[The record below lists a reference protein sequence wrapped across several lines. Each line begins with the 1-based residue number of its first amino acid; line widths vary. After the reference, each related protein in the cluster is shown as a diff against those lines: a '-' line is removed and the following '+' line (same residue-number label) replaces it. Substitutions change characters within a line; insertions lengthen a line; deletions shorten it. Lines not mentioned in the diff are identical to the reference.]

1 MLIVAQDR
9 LMAMANY
16 LMKIQSKMNT
26 KDNFILSQAYNTN
39 GMNNNILSRRL
50 GEILEQL
57 NYWDS
62 MREKF
67 I

>member
-1 MLIVAQDR
+1 MQ
-9 LMAMANY
+9 
-16 LMKIQSKMNT
+16 IQPKMNT
-26 KDNFILSQAYNTN
+26 KDNFILSQVYNTN

-67 I
+67 ISPNAGW